1 MTEGHRKRRQ
11 FFIHRGVQY
20 RFIAWVV
27 LLTLI
32 FAIGASWIA
41 YYVVWSQIL
50 ELAVL
55 RGEADKLFMHITQ
68 GFLWSMITTSVIGG
82 GLGAMIGLI
91 VSHKIAGPVYRF
103 GRVAQ
108 DLAKGTP
115 ISRFK
120 LRKGDELQEMAEEFN
135 EVIDTVNRLRTQSQ
149 SLKDKLT
156 EIKKEVEREPTT
168 RTISKEKLENILD
181 ERRDEP

>member
-1 MTEGHRKRRQ
+1 MTEGQRKRRQ
-11 FFIHRGVQY
+11 LFIHRGVQY

-27 LLTLI
+27 LLSVV
-32 FAIGASWIA
+32 FAAGASWIA

-50 ELAVL
+50 KLAAL
-55 RGEADKLFMHITQ
+55 RGQTDKLFVHITQ
-68 GFLWSMITTSVIGG
+68 GFFWSMMATLVIGG

-91 VSHKIAGPVYRF
+91 ASHKIAGPVYRF
-103 GRVAQ
+103 RRVAQ

-135 EVIDTVNRLRTQSQ
+135 EVIDTVNRLRAQSQ
-149 SLKDKLT
+149 SSNDKLAR
-156 EIKKEVEREPTT
+156 IQKEMEKEPTT
-168 RTISKEKLENILD
+168 RTISKEKLEKILG
-181 ERRDEP
+181 